1 MKIVFASNYY
11 NHHQSPFSEAMYS
24 LIGDGYAFIET
35 MPIEQER
42 LNMGWGESKYPPF
55 VMRSYISDEAYKDC
69 IRIINEADIVITG
82 SAPEAMI
89 KDRVKAGKIVFRYSE
104 RPLKTKVSLIRY
116 GKMLIRLHQY
126 NPPLSK
132 TYMLCASAYTAADF
146 RKFGCFR
153 NRCYKWGYFPAAE
166 HYDNIDEL
174 IAKKKKNSVLW
185 AGRFLDWKHPDAAI
199 EIADRL
205 KRDGYDFE
213 MQIIGTG
220 EMEEA
225 LKQMIRDK
233 NLSDRVKMLGSMKPS
248 QVRSCMEQSEIFL
261 FTSDRYEGWGAVLN
275 ESMNSGCAVVASHE
289 IGSAPFL
296 IQDDVNGL
304 IYRDGDI
311 DDLYQKT
318 KRLIDHSEERRSIS
332 KKAYETIT
340 NEWNAETAAKRLLNM
355 AEHIVK
361 GEPIRNLYQTGICSP
376 AEITS
381 DRWY

>member
-42 LNMGWGESKYPPF
+42 LDMGWGEAEYPPF

-69 IRIINEADIVITG
+69 IRIINEADVVITG
-82 SAPEAMI
+82 SAPEVMI

-104 RPLKTKVSLIRY
+104 RPLKTKVSMVRY
-116 GKMLIRLHQY
+116 GKMFIRLHQY

-153 NRCYKWGYFPAAE
+153 NRCYKWGYFPTAK
-166 HYDNIDEL
+166 HYDDIDEL
-174 IAKKKKNSVLW
+174 IARKKKNSILW

-220 EMEEA
+220 EMEGA
-225 LKQMIRDK
+225 LKKMIRDK
-233 NLSDRVKMLGSMKPS
+233 NLSDRVKMLGSMKPA
-248 QVRSCMEQSEIFL
+248 QVRRCMEQSEIFL

-289 IGSAPFL
+289 IGSVPFL

-318 KRLIDHSEERRSIS
+318 KRLIDDSEKRRSIS
-332 KKAYETIT
+332 KKAYETIV
-340 NEWNAETAAKRLLNM
+340 NEWNAENAAKRLLNM
-355 AEHIVK
+355 AEHMVK
-361 GEPIRNLYQTGICSP
+361 GEPIRDLYQTGICSP
-376 AEITS
+376 AEIIN

>member
-42 LNMGWGESKYPPF
+42 LNMGWGENEYPPF
-55 VMRSYISDEAYKDC
+55 VMRSYISDMAYKDC

-104 RPLKTKVSLIRY
+104 RPLKTKISLIRY
-116 GKMLIRLHQY
+116 GKMLIRQHQY
-126 NPPLSK
+126 NPPFSK

-153 NRCYKWGYFPAAE
+153 NRCYKWGYFPNAKQ
-166 HYDNIDEL
+166 YDDIDEL
-174 IAKKKKNSVLW
+174 IAGKMKNSILW
-185 AGRFLDWKHPDAAI
+185 AGRFLDWKPDAVI

-220 EMEEA
+220 EMEGA
-225 LKQMIRDK
+225 LNKMIGDK
-233 NLSDRVKMLGSMKPS
+233 NLSDRVKMLGSMKPA
-248 QVRSCMEQSEIFL
+248 QVRSYMEQSEIFL
-261 FTSDRYEGWGAVLN
+261 FTSNRYEGWGAVLN

-296 IQDDVNGL
+296 IKDNVNGL

-332 KKAYETIT
+332 KKAYETIVS
-340 NEWNAETAAKRLLNM
+340 EWNAENAAKRLLNM

-376 AEITS
+376 SEIIS

>member
-69 IRIINEADIVITG
+69 ERVINEADIVITG

-89 KDRVKAGKIVFRYSE
+89 KDRVKARKIVFRYSE
-104 RPLKTKVSLIRY
+104 RPLKTKISVILY
-116 GKMLIRLHQY
+116 CKMLIRLHQY
-126 NPPLSK
+126 NPPFAK
-132 TYMLCASAYTAADF
+132 TFMLCASAYTAADF
-146 RKFGCFR
+146 RKFGGFR
-153 NRCYKWGYFPAAE
+153 NRCYKWGYFPAAKY
-166 HYDNIDEL
+166 YDDIDCL
-174 IAKKKKNSVLW
+174 IAKKRKNSILW
-185 AGRFLDWKHPDAAI
+185 AGRFLDWKHPDVVI

-220 EMEEA
+220 EMEDT
-225 LKQMIRDK
+225 LKQMIQGK
-233 NLSDRVKMLGSMKPS
+233 NLSDRVKMLGSMKPD
-248 QVRSCMEQSEIFL
+248 QVRSYMEQSEIFL
-261 FTSDRYEGWGAVLN
+261 FTSDRHEGWGAVLN
-275 ESMNSGCAVVASHE
+275 ESMNSACAVVASHE

-296 IQDDVNGL
+296 IQDKGNGL
-304 IYRDGDI
+304 IYRDGDL
-311 DDLYQKT
+311 DDLYQKA
-318 KRLIDHSEERRSIS
+318 KWLIDNSEERRSIS
-332 KKAYETIT
+332 QKAYETIV
-340 NEWNAETAAKRLLNM
+340 NEWNAENAAKRLLNM

-361 GEPIRNLYQTGICSP
+361 GESIRDLYQSGVCSKT
-376 AEITS
+376 EIIS

>member
-1 MKIVFASNYY
+1 
-11 NHHQSPFSEAMYS
+11 MYS